1 MNLKLPRVNKIVATK
16 TVCMMPVTVIILFAY
31 RSDCS
36 VEVWN
41 LDHTPHIERTIP
53 GRVNSSVEAL
63 TWCGERLFS
72 SGLQGTVTEYN
83 LQSLLVKVML
93 LFIICGFSE
102 SSV

>member
-1 MNLKLPRVNKIVATK
+1 MDLRFPRVNKIAAIK
-16 TVCMMPVTVIILFAY
+16 FVCLMPVTVIILFMY

-41 LDHTPHIERTIP
+41 LAHTPHIERTIP

-72 SGLQGTVTEYN
+72 SGLQGAVTEYN
-83 LQSLLVKVML
+83 LQTLSVKVMM
-93 LFIICGFSE
+93 LFIICGFS
-102 SSV
+102 